1 MSPPRKADL
10 SLALL
15 ALVLAG
21 PALGQSAQ
29 PAAPLTLPST
39 PASPDD
45 TAGAPVA
52 SLPAA
57 VATLTPADPNSPAG
71 APKINE
77 RAGVDSEL
85 VKLVNFQRQVR
96 SLRSELEVAEVQR
109 DLAEIRGGNELTGG
123 LTDTPELVGIYGTE
137 TNLTAEFLIGRAVL
151 VARAGDWVTPEWRL
165 RKILANGVE
174 LEQRGN
180 AKPKTL
186 LFGSRTPSANTA
198 ARAAAGSSGPMPAPL
213 ITEPGQ

>member
-21 PALGQSAQ
+21 PALGQAAS
-29 PAAPLTLPST
+29 PTAPLTLPST

-45 TAGAPVA
+45 TASAPVA

-57 VATLTPADPNSPAG
+57 AATLTPADPNTPAG
-71 APKINE
+71 APPINE
-77 RAGVDSEL
+77 RAGVDAEL

-137 TNLTAEFLIGRAVL
+137 SNLTAEFLIGRAVL

-174 LEQRGN
+174 LEQRGG

-186 LFGSRTPSANTA
+186 LFGSRTPTANTA
-198 ARAAAGSSGPMPAPL
+198 ARAAASSGPMPAPL
-213 ITEPGQ
+213 LTEPRQ